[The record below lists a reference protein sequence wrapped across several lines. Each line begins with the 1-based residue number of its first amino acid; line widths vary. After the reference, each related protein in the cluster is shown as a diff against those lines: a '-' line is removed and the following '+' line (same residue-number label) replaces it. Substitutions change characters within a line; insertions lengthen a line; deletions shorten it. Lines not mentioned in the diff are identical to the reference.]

1 MSAYGKSPQQQAG
14 YDTRP
19 SQTQHLPNPQQP
31 AYGYNH
37 PQTHYVPPTQQPSH
51 ISHGPPPPQQHP
63 SSLSEPAYPSQ
74 SFEDQGPRVVGY
86 RPTQGVEGGHFSVL
100 LQSPT
105 DLTTDSRSF
114 RFMFGS
120 RRCNTTVR
128 REESAGMYRLTGEI
142 PAFSLTGWVA
152 PQVTVY
158 LNIEDADGQE
168 LDTFD
173 VGTFTYTDQQSF
185 SSPPRV
191 SRKRKHTAE
200 PDDSSRG
207 PAKRPTSQPIRPKS
221 EDYGYSYSA
230 PGPSGIPP
238 FASHSNDERSYL
250 YSGYSPEQSAQ
261 GSGYR
266 PQTSPRAYGYPSYP
280 AGSSQPAQAGQ
291 PWVQP
296 YPVQPSSAHPSA
308 PRQMRSDTSPNQP
321 PASLPSPSNTP
332 NPTLIR
338 TSTLQQAAH
347 TAPPSAQGGPSGTGT
362 GFNPYGLYP
371 EKAVLDIQ
379 GELGDMARNWNPEEW
394 DSRRRL
400 VQFWRRQKGSTIH
413 TTFRP
418 VAPNDRQPNSICI
431 SCIWWAEKSECFVT
445 SVDCIYLLESLIAV
459 RFTVEE
465 KNRIRRN
472 LEGFRPL
479 TVSKAKSDSE
489 NFFKL
494 IMAFPNPKPRNIEKD
509 VKVFPWSV
517 LGHALKK
524 IIGKYCASYSSTA
537 SVIPTAPGA
546 SAYPGGSVNEASQ
559 SGSNETAVPPVPSP
573 PTVTGP
579 TSSSSG
585 PSASLT
591 GTAGPPPIKQP
602 SATSSPPTHRPGGS
616 SELPA
621 QVPALP
627 PPSAGQ
633 QGQQPIWHPHQP
645 LAPSQQQQIS
655 AQGQRT
661 SWDLTSYLDPNTA
674 SGNTAGAQVVHYPHG
689 PVAAEGR
696 ESVSGA
702 AQQGQLPGDVS

>member
-1 MSAYGKSPQQQAG
+1 M
-14 YDTRP
+14 
-19 SQTQHLPNPQQP
+19 
-31 AYGYNH
+31 
-37 PQTHYVPPTQQPSH
+37 
-51 ISHGPPPPQQHP
+51 
-63 SSLSEPAYPSQ
+63 
-74 SFEDQGPRVVGY
+74 
-86 RPTQGVEGGHFSVL
+86 L

-128 REESAGMYRLTGEI
+128 REESAGMYRLTGET

-168 LDTFD
+168 LDTVD
-173 VGTFTYTDQQSF
+173 VGTFTYTDSSAQPSY
-185 SSPPRV
+185 SSPPRG
-191 SRKRKHTAE
+191 SRKRKSTVELDEA
-200 PDDSSRG
+200 SRG
-207 PAKRPTSQPIRPKS
+207 PAKRPASQPIRPKS
-221 EDYGYSYSA
+221 EDYGYGYSA

-238 FASHSNDERSYL
+238 FAPHSNDERSYL
-250 YSGYSPEQSAQ
+250 YSGYNPEQPAQ
-261 GSGYR
+261 SSGYR

-280 AGSSQPAQAGQ
+280 ASSSQPAQAGQ

-308 PRQMRSDTSPNQP
+308 SRQIRPDTSPNQP
-321 PASLPSPSNTP
+321 PTSLPSPSNTP

-347 TAPPSAQGGPSGTGT
+347 TAPPSGQGGPSGMAT

-524 IIGKYCASYSSTA
+524 IIGKYVSHPCPRLP
-537 SVIPTAPGA
+537 VI
-546 SAYPGGSVNEASQ
+546 
-559 SGSNETAVPPVPSP
+559 
-573 PTVTGP
+573 
-579 TSSSSG
+579 
-585 PSASLT
+585 
-591 GTAGPPPIKQP
+591 
-602 SATSSPPTHRPGGS
+602 HC
-616 SELPA
+616 
-621 QVPALP
+621 
-627 PPSAGQ
+627 
-633 QGQQPIWHPHQP
+633 
-645 LAPSQQQQIS
+645 
-655 AQGQRT
+655 
-661 SWDLTSYLDPNTA
+661 
-674 SGNTAGAQVVHYPHG
+674 
-689 PVAAEGR
+689 
-696 ESVSGA
+696 
-702 AQQGQLPGDVS
+702 